1 MLGKLIGCG
10 LGSKLVGLPWED
22 SIAVGIGM
30 GGRGSLELAILTFG
44 LSTGGLI
51 DQSIFASVIMVSMLT
66 ALTTP
71 IFFKA
76 YLKRQRLKAGGES

>member
-1 MLGKLIGCG
+1 
-10 LGSKLVGLPWED
+10 
-22 SIAVGIGM
+22 M
-30 GGRGSLELAILTFG
+30 GGRGGSLELAILTFG
-44 LSTGGLI
+44 LSTGLI
-51 DQSIFASVIMVSMLT
+51 DQSIFASVIIVSMMT